1 MIQKYVLVVLFF
13 FGAIGKINAVSQRI
27 EQKGDSTMLALKIK
41 DLNVRKASLQKQIET
56 EDKKRNRVIE
66 GVDPESME
74 LINDRQ
80 DSICLA
86 LRSQLTDVQ
95 LELNEL
101 VPDKT
106 VLQLIQQYNVLSE
119 KSTSNKKKEKD

>member
-27 EQKGDSTMLALKIK
+27 EQKGDSAMLALKIK

-119 KSTSNKKKEKD
+119 KPTSSKKK

>member
-101 VPDKT
+101 EPDKT

-119 KSTSNKKKEKD
+119 KNTSSKKK

>member
-27 EQKGDSTMLALKIK
+27 EQKGDSAMLALKIK

-119 KSTSNKKKEKD
+119 KNTSSKKK